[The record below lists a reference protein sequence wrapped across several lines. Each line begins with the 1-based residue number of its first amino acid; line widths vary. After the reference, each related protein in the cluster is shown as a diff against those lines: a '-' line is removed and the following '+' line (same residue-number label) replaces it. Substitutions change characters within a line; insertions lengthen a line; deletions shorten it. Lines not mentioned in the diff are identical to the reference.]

1 MGSIPGNHVTRRFLR
16 FGITHMSTILLGLRP
31 EELSR
36 DALER
41 IQAIQPAARLVIT
54 AESREIEP
62 ILEDIEIA
70 AAHFPIQMILRAP
83 NLRWFQQWGAGTDWL
98 MRYPDIAGRDF
109 ILTNA
114 SGVHSIPIS
123 EHILSYLLAFSRG
136 LPKAIRVQEQGKWL
150 AEVPSFELS
159 GKTLLLIGVGAI
171 GRRTAQLASA
181 LGMHVIGV
189 RRNPDQVYP
198 GIQRMVGTQDLDRY
212 LPEADFVVLTVPLTP
227 ETQGLINA
235 ATLAKMKPS
244 AYLINI
250 GRGQTID
257 EPALI
262 SALQNGQI
270 AGAGLDVFT
279 TEPLP
284 PDSPFW
290 KMENVIIT
298 PHSSGSTPYYNERA
312 LNIFIDNLERY
323 TQGKPMKNVV
333 DKKRGY

>member
-1 MGSIPGNHVTRRFLR
+1 MVNRRFLR
-16 FGITHMSTILLGLRP
+16 FGMTHMSTILLGLKP
-31 EELSR
+31 ENLTR

-41 IQAIQPAARLVIT
+41 IQEIQPAARLVIT
-54 AESREIEP
+54 AERDEIEP
-62 ILEDIEIA
+62 VLDDIEIA
-70 AAHFPIQMILRAP
+70 AGHFPIQMIPRTP

-98 MRYPDIAGRDF
+98 MRYPDIASRDF

-114 SGVHSIPIS
+114 SGVHSVPIS

-136 LPKAIRVQEQGKWL
+136 LPAAIRAQQQGKWL
-150 AEVPSFELS
+150 EDVPSFELS
-159 GKTLLLIGVGAI
+159 GKTMLLIGVGAI
-171 GRRTAQLASA
+171 GRRAAQLASA
-181 LGMHVIGV
+181 LGMRVIGV
-189 RRNPDQVYP
+189 RRSPAQAYP
-198 GIQRMVGTQDLDRY
+198 GIQQMVSPEDLSRY
-212 LPEADFVVLTVPLTP
+212 LPEADFVVLTVPLTR
-227 ETQGLINA
+227 ETQGMIDA
-235 ATLAKMKPS
+235 AALAVMKPS

-250 GRGQTID
+250 GRGQTVD
-257 EPALI
+257 EPALV

-270 AGAGLDVFT
+270 AGAGLDVFV

-284 PDSPFW
+284 ADSPLW

-323 TQGKPMKNVV
+323 TQGEPMKNVV